1 VNWFDWLDFVFLG
14 ALVSTVVWLLVLARV
29 YDRE

>member
-1 VNWFDWLDFVFLG
+1 VTLLYWLDFVFLG
-14 ALVSTVVWLLVLARV
+14 GLVSALAWLLLLAWV

>member
-1 VNWFDWLDFVFLG
+1 VNWLDFVFLG
-14 ALVSTVVWLLVLARV
+14 ALVSTVVWLLLLARV